1 MQCLANLQTIYKY
14 DTFEGFMKLVL
25 VDPVTNE
32 TVTNHSAEA
41 SRAVQMK
48 QPRIRCKD
56 CKGKVYNPGP
66 EETVGNF
73 EKHLRNATHRKR
85 VNERVQKPTA
95 PQDIAREEAAAIA
108 DVSAR

>member
-1 MQCLANLQTIYKY
+1 
-14 DTFEGFMKLVL
+14 MKLVL
-25 VDPVTNE
+25 ADPTTGEPVAST
-32 TVTNHSAEA
+32 SPEA
-41 SRAVQMK
+41 ARAVSVK

-95 PQDIAREEAAAIA
+95 PQDIAKEEAAAA
-108 DVSAR
+108 AAVAAAPS